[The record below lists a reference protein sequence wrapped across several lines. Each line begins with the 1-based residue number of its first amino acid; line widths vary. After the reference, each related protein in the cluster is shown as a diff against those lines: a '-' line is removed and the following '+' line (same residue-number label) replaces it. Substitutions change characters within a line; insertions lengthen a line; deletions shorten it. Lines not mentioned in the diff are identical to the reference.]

1 MYPCEGTD
9 THHYTSARVGSQLRA
24 ILAPRDSHRM
34 LLFLTASCTAYTGH
48 GWINVQFRPWYVV
61 DCTGLGFLRG
71 LWVLGRDGR
80 AGRGRVADMYDV
92 LNGLEVH

>member
-1 MYPCEGTD
+1 M
-9 THHYTSARVGSQLRA
+9 
-24 ILAPRDSHRM
+24 
-34 LLFLTASCTAYTGH
+34 
-48 GWINVQFRPWYVV
+48 QFRPWYVV